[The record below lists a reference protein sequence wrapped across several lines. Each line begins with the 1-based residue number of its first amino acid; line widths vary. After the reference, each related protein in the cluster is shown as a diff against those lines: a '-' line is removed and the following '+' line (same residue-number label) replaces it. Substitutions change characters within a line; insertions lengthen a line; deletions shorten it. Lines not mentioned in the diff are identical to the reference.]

1 MSKRTRSEPFTLPD
15 GRAASVEV
23 PAGVEWRLSVQTS
36 PNQRRT
42 FSGPDL
48 RDLLAAATGQDR
60 NDEAI
65 LALAHE
71 LEQHANAEFE

>member
-1 MSKRTRSEPFTLPD
+1 L
-15 GRAASVEV
+15 
-23 PAGVEWRLSVQTS
+23 VQTS
-36 PNQRRT
+36 PNQRRM

-71 LEQHANAEFE
+71 LEQHANAEFKQ